1 MGTSSKPRTRQSSG
15 SGKGLLRGAR
25 DTDSRRSPRTLL
37 ASPAKPPSPPSST
50 VSDPET
56 ATKTIRHD
64 SINGS
69 EDIAPEIVVWTE
81 DMDNMVVDSPESA
94 APTTPATPAVE
105 GKAVYVQSLFM
116 CPCSFIC
123 RLVLLTHSLWSLLS
137 HAMSMFKLLISVSA
151 LVVLIIMLE
160 LTSYGPVLNQTIEHP
175 YPPPKRHPRPQRCRI
190 RYRLERL

>member
-15 SGKGLLRGAR
+15 SAKGLLRGAR

-56 ATKTIRHD
+56 ASKATHHD

-81 DMDNMVVDSPESA
+81 DMDNMVVDSPQSA
-94 APTTPATPAVE
+94 APTTPATLAVE
-105 GKAVYVQSLFM
+105 GKAAYVPSLFK
-116 CPCSFIC
+116 CPCSFI
-123 RLVLLTHSLWSLLS
+123 RPLVLITHSLRLPPS
-137 HAMSMFKLLISVSA
+137 HAMSMFKLVSSVSA
-151 LVVLIIMLE
+151 LIPLIIMLE
-160 LTSYGPVLNQTIEHP
+160 LTSHGPALNQTTEHP
-175 YPPPKRHPRPQRCRI
+175 CPPPKRHPRPQRCRI
-190 RYRLERL
+190 RY